1 MCRAR
6 GAWGY
11 LRFDALNLYYVH
23 GRWYNPDTGLFLS
36 PDENGEYRY
45 GSGQDAV
52 NWAWFA
58 WGFNCQFYSDITLGL
73 YEYQQPLS
81 VYKCQD
87 FQGSEFYIGRL
98 VGRASSDLLAYLE
111 MYIGGTTLVGGGVL
125 TLISGGTL
133 AQATVPAMVV
143 GAALTSH
150 GATVLLRNTLTPI
163 AFARKSGN
171 TNDPT
176 LSYGSN
182 TGDTARNAEILRRNM
197 GVGKTPGLE
206 AHHIVPSTHQFD
218 AARRA
223 REILKRFGIDI
234 NAAENG
240 VLLPKAIHDGLANDQ
255 RYMRA
260 VLDEL
265 ESASTRQDAVQ
276 ILRDIGQRLLNDTFP
291 R

>member
-1 MCRAR
+1 
-6 GAWGY
+6 
-11 LRFDALNLYYVH
+11 VH

-36 PDENGEYRY
+36 PDANGEYRY

-87 FQGSEFYIGRL
+87 FSGAEFYIGRW
-98 VGRASSDLLAYLE
+98 VGRAASDTLAFLE
-111 MYIGGTTLVGGGVL
+111 IYAGGTTFVGGGGL
-125 TLISGGTL
+125 ALISGGTL
-133 AQATVPAMVV
+133 THVSAPAMVG

-206 AHHIVPSTHQFD
+206 AHHIVPSTD
-218 AARRA
+218 SYRAAKRA
-223 REILKRFGIDI
+223 REILHQLGIDI

-240 VLLPKAIHDGLANDQ
+240 VLLPEAIHTGLSRNQ
-255 RYMRA
+255 RYMDA
-260 VLDEL
+260 VLDAL
-265 ESASTRQDAVQ
+265 EKSRTREHAIN
-276 ILRDIGQRLLNDTFP
+276 ILRRIGEQLLEGTFP